1 MRNRWRDVAVP
12 KKKRKVVAPRLS
24 RTFTLHMARG
34 VGGAPVAAL
43 AAVLVLT
50 CCRAHAA
57 VDERQAEAL
66 ALAAEE
72 AVRKYRATTV
82 TTTTTTGGQL
92 SRLQNTFDVDGGG
105 DPSRLPRVKA
115 STTTA
120 TTTMAPT
127 EKTATASGSKLRGG
141 TGAFDAAQ
149 VRVLPRGVPPPTR
162 DGMGGDALGHRF
174 KWAVLETTTPCE
186 LKRYPG
192 VRQFLDHRIHL
203 YRHRVR
209 VQWGGGDPRM
219 ILADGKTFVG
229 VAPLGRMRAMEDVE
243 ALLKVSEGVRGE

>member
-1 MRNRWRDVAVP
+1 MMAGYRASTYCH
-12 KKKRKVVAPRLS
+12 KEKRKVLAPRLS
-24 RTFTLHMARG
+24 QLVTFHMARC

-43 AAVLVLT
+43 AAALVLM
-50 CCRAHAA
+50 CCRANAA

-72 AVRKYRATTV
+72 AVRKYRATAM

-92 SRLQNTFDVDGGG
+92 SRLQNKIDVDGGR
-105 DPSRLPRVKA
+105 DPSTRPREKA
-115 STTTA
+115 STTT
-120 TTTMAPT
+120 T
-127 EKTATASGSKLRGG
+127 TATASGSKLRGG

-149 VRVLPRGVPPPTR
+149 VRVLPRVVPPPTR
-162 DGMGGDALGHRF
+162 GGVGGDTRGQFF

-219 ILADGKTFVG
+219 VLADGETFVG
-229 VAPLGRMRAMEDVE
+229 VAPLGSMRAMEDIE
-243 ALLKVSEGVRGE
+243 ALLKVRERVRGE